1 MANRYGLADMGAASL
16 KSEERRI
23 TAMEHEGDS
32 TPATAGSEIIVTPE
46 R

>member
-1 MANRYGLADMGAASL
+1 MTNRYGLADMGAATM

-23 TAMEHEGDS
+23 SEMEHEGDS
-32 TPATAGSEIIVTPE
+32 TPATAGSEIIISPE